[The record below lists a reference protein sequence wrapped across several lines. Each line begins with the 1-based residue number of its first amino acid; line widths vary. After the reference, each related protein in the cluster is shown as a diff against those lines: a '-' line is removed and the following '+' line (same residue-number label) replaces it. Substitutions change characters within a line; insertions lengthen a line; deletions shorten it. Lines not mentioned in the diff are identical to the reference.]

1 MDLTKYEELQRLDLT
16 VREVQIRIDTIRK
29 YDDCS
34 NLTEY
39 NNYLEKFRSDIHSKM
54 DYILKNT

>member
-1 MDLTKYEELQRLDLT
+1 MDLKKYEELQRLDLT

-34 NLTEY
+34 NITEY
-39 NNYLEKFRSDIHSKM
+39 NTYLEKFRSDIHSKM